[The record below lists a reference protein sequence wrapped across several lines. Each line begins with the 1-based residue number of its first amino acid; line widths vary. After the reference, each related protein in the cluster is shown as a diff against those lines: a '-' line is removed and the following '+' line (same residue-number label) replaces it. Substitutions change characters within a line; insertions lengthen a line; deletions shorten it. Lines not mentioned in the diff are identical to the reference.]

1 MNTLTVGDIIT
12 NAIRIG
18 LKNMVNLG
26 GAVILWLVTIWI
38 PYLNV
43 GTTIGI
49 YNLVLAMSRDEPF
62 SPTEIFDPKYRKYM
76 GEFFL
81 LMGFMFFGVLIGY
94 SFFIIPGLVISIAW
108 GMAIYIMFDKDIS
121 PLEAIKLSNEITYG
135 EKWTIFLGT
144 FALVIVLYVALFI
157 LFWIF
162 SKIAVILAYL
172 VMLVGYVVIISI
184 VLGAYAY
191 IYRILSQKLSQAAPA
206 A

>member
-12 NAIRIG
+12 NAIQIG
-18 LKNMVNLG
+18 LRNMANLV

-62 SPTEIFDPKYRKYM
+62 TPTDIFDPKYRKYM

-81 LMGFMFFGVLIGY
+81 LMGFMGFGVLIGLY
-94 SFFIIPGLVISIAW
+94 FFIIPGLVISIAW
-108 GMAIYIMFDKDIS
+108 GLAIYIMFDKDTS

-144 FALVIVLYVALFI
+144 FALVIVLYVALAI
-157 LFWIF
+157 VYWIF
-162 SKIAVILAYL
+162 SEITVILGFL
-172 VMLVGYVVIISI
+172 VILGGYVAIISI

-191 IYRILSQKLSQAAPA
+191 IYRILSQKLPQATSA

>member
-1 MNTLTVGDIIT
+1 MPS
-12 NAIRIG
+12 AC
-18 LKNMVNLG
+18 
-26 GAVILWLVTIWI
+26 AF
-38 PYLNV
+38 
-43 GTTIGI
+43 
-49 YNLVLAMSRDEPF
+49 A
-62 SPTEIFDPKYRKYM
+62 PTEIFDPKYRKYM

-94 SFFIIPGLVISIAW
+94 SFFIIPGFVISIAW
-108 GMAIYIMFDKDIS
+108 GMAIYIMFDKDTS

-144 FALVIVLYVALFI
+144 FALVIVLYVALAI
-157 LFWIF
+157 AYWIF
-162 SKIAVILAYL
+162 SKIAVILAFL
-172 VMLVGYVVIISI
+172 VILVGYVAIIAI

>member
-12 NAIRIG
+12 NAIQIG
-18 LKNMVNLG
+18 LRNMANLV

-62 SPTEIFDPKYRKYM
+62 TPTEIFDPKYRKHM

-81 LMGFMFFGVLIGY
+81 LMGFMGFGIYMGLA
-94 SFFIIPGLVISIAW
+94 FFIIPGFVISIAW
-108 GMAIYIMFDKDIS
+108 GMAIYIMFDKGVS

-135 EKWTIFLGT
+135 EKWTIFLGM
-144 FALVIVLYVALFI
+144 FALVIVLYIGLFI
-157 LFWIF
+157 VYWIL
-162 SKIAVILAYL
+162 SKIIAFLAFLVI
-172 VMLVGYVVIISI
+172 LVGYVAIICI

>member
-1 MNTLTVGDIIT
+1 MNTLTVGNIIT
-12 NAIRIG
+12 NAIQIG
-18 LKNMVNLG
+18 LKNMVNLV

-62 SPTEIFDPKYRKYM
+62 TPTEIFDPKYRKHM

-81 LMGFMFFGVLIGY
+81 LMGFMGFGIYMGLA
-94 SFFIIPGLVISIAW
+94 FFIIPGFVISIAW
-108 GMAIYIMFDKDIS
+108 GMAIYIMFDKGVS

-144 FALVIVLYVALFI
+144 FALVIILEVALLI
-157 LFWIF
+157 LLWIF
-162 SKIAVILAYL
+162 SGILAG
-172 VMLVGYVVIISI
+172 LVGLVGLVAITSI

-191 IYRILSQKLSQAAPA
+191 IYRILSQKLS
-206 A
+206 

>member
-18 LKNMVNLG
+18 LKNMVNLV

-81 LMGFMFFGVLIGY
+81 LMGFMGFGIYMGLA
-94 SFFIIPGLVISIAW
+94 FFIIPGLVISIAW
-108 GMAIYIMFDKDIS
+108 GMAIYIMFDKDTS

-135 EKWTIFLGT
+135 EKWTIFLGM
-144 FALVIVLYVALFI
+144 FALVIVLYIGLFI
-157 LFWIF
+157 VYWIL
-162 SKIAVILAYL
+162 SKIIVFLAFLVI
-172 VMLVGYVVIISI
+172 LVGYVAIICI

>member
-12 NAIRIG
+12 NAIQIG
-18 LKNMVNLG
+18 LKNMVNLV

-62 SPTEIFDPKYRKYM
+62 TPTEIFDPKYRKHM

-81 LMGFMFFGVLIGY
+81 LMGFMGFGVLIGLY
-94 SFFIIPGLVISIAW
+94 FFIIPGLVISIAW
-108 GMAIYIMFDKDIS
+108 GLAIYIMFDKGVS

-144 FALVIVLYVALFI
+144 FALVIVLEVALFI
-157 LFWIF
+157 LLWIF
-162 SKIAVILAYL
+162 SGILAG
-172 VMLVGYVVIISI
+172 LVGLVGLVAITSI

>member
-12 NAIRIG
+12 NAIQIG
-18 LKNMVNLG
+18 LRNMANLV

-62 SPTEIFDPKYRKYM
+62 TPTDIFDPKYRKYM

-81 LMGFMFFGVLIGY
+81 LMGFMGFGVLIGLY
-94 SFFIIPGLVISIAW
+94 FFIIPGLVISIAW
-108 GMAIYIMFDKDIS
+108 GLAIYIMFDKDTS

-144 FALVIVLYVALFI
+144 FALVIVLYVALAI
-157 LFWIF
+157 VYWIF
-162 SKIAVILAYL
+162 SEITVILGFL
-172 VMLVGYVVIISI
+172 VILVGYVAIISI

-191 IYRILSQKLSQAAPA
+191 IYRILSQKLPQATSA

>member
-12 NAIRIG
+12 NAIQIG
-18 LKNMVNLG
+18 LRNMANLV

-62 SPTEIFDPKYRKYM
+62 TPTDIFDPKYRKYM

-81 LMGFMFFGVLIGY
+81 LMGFMGFGVLIGLY
-94 SFFIIPGLVISIAW
+94 FFIIPGLVISIAW
-108 GMAIYIMFDKDIS
+108 GLAIYIMFDKGVS

-144 FALVIVLYVALFI
+144 FALVIVLEVALFI
-157 LFWIF
+157 LLWIF
-162 SKIAVILAYL
+162 SGILAG
-172 VMLVGYVVIISI
+172 LVGLVGLVAITSI

>member
-12 NAIRIG
+12 NAIQIG
-18 LKNMVNLG
+18 LRNMANLV

-62 SPTEIFDPKYRKYM
+62 TPTDIFDPKYRKYM

-81 LMGFMFFGVLIGY
+81 LMGFMGFGVLIGLY
-94 SFFIIPGLVISIAW
+94 FFIIPGLVISIAW
-108 GMAIYIMFDKDIS
+108 GLAIYIMFDKDTS

-144 FALVIVLYVALFI
+144 FALVIVLYVALAI
-157 LFWIF
+157 VYWIF
-162 SKIAVILAYL
+162 SEITVILGFL
-172 VMLVGYVVIISI
+172 VILGGYVAIICI

-191 IYRILSQKLSQAAPA
+191 IYRILSQKLPQATSA